1 MLWSLVLFL
10 WVFCVCVCVCVSC
23 SLSLALFLNV
33 YLSYSGL
40 FVFLLSYYFLE
51 VSLYSNEKEK
61 GFGWPGR
68 EEDLGEVMGGEIIIK
83 NYDMGKILFLIFLK

>member
-1 MLWSLVLFL
+1 MVSGFVSMGVL
-10 WVFCVCVCVCVSC
+10 CVCVCLCFLFSFFG
-23 SLSLALFLNV
+23 SFFLNV
-33 YLSYSGL
+33 YLSYTGL

-68 EEDLGEVMGGEIIIK
+68 EEDLGEVMGGEIII
-83 NYDMGKILFLIFLK
+83 